1 MLVRWRGNSRSRRRW
16 QSRGERRGHE
26 GHRARE
32 REQQREQSAREKRK
46 KAREKALESLVIVR
60 LCRTATLALYLLL
73 SAAPSQPTATI
84 SISPS
89 RSRSAS
95 SSPRQLVG
103 WLSRVSSLELKNLLL
118 PHHGPQE
125 GQGGRQQGRRGT
137 TEREQRQRQR
147 RGSFRCRRQCRRR
160 GPGEVRALL
169 RQLPWRL
176 RCAHTC
182 LVLRSSG
189 VILPP
194 PVDTT
199 FYDVLGV
206 PATAEPA
213 QIKRAYFILARRY
226 HPDKAVENK
235 EEAEEKFKA
244 ISQAYEVL
252 SDPDLRLRYHRLGA
266 DSVRSDVG
274 QVDPRE
280 LFSLVPPHRR
290 VAVARPWR
298 SSHSVSGRCAC
309 RSLVVASSRISLERF
324 RSLVRRLLGPTR
336 RFACTD
342 GRCLVARGSGLL
354 GLAEPISTHGYG
366 SCTSR

>member
-1 MLVRWRGNSRSRRRW
+1 
-16 QSRGERRGHE
+16 
-26 GHRARE
+26 
-32 REQQREQSAREKRK
+32 
-46 KAREKALESLVIVR
+46 
-60 LCRTATLALYLLL
+60 
-73 SAAPSQPTATI
+73 
-84 SISPS
+84 
-89 RSRSAS
+89 
-95 SSPRQLVG
+95 
-103 WLSRVSSLELKNLLL
+103 
-118 PHHGPQE
+118 
-125 GQGGRQQGRRGT
+125 
-137 TEREQRQRQR
+137 
-147 RGSFRCRRQCRRR
+147 
-160 GPGEVRALL
+160 VRALL

-342 GRCLVARGSGLL
+342 GGCLVARGSWFVARVCLAWPNPLAHMDMDPAHHDRGACCMHSGHPHATVIDQVLL
-354 GLAEPISTHGYG
+354 SSLLLLTGVWSWRCSLHLVSLAEVIAEAEAVRLARLQNLALALIQRLELFMSGNVKSFEQAAIREAKTLRLVSYG
-366 SCTSR
+366 VELLRHVGWLYENEATKQMSGFFGCMFRALAFVRRASGRD